1 MKALMIIESS
11 FGNVAAA
18 GEAVAVGLRSGG
30 CEVAVVAVG
39 EAPQQVPEGTDL
51 LLVGGP
57 THNRTLSTSV
67 TRGLAA
73 ADGGQPGAVGIRD
86 WLETAQL
93 PEEIRVAAFGTASG
107 RAWVNGSSAKAAAKI
122 IAQRIPELDVET
134 QLFVVAAAKGPLA
147 PGESELA
154 EQWGGELVRA
164 IAGHN

>member
-18 GEAVAVGLRSGG
+18 GETIAVGLRNKG
-30 CEVAVVAVG
+30 CEVTVVAVA
-39 EAPQQVPEGTDL
+39 EAPRQVPEGIDL

-73 ADGGQPGAVGIRD
+73 TDGGQPSAIGIRD
-86 WLETAQL
+86 WLETVQL
-93 PEEIRVAAFGTASG
+93 PEEIRVAAFGAASG

-122 IAQRIPELDVET
+122 LVQRIPELDVET
-134 QLFVVAAAKGPLA
+134 RLFVVSAAKGPLA
-147 PGESELA
+147 PGELELA
-154 EQWGGELVRA
+154 ERWGSLLAKGC
-164 IAGHN
+164 